1 MVIKI
6 EGKQH
11 MQGVSKKTGNKYD
24 FITVHT
30 LMKLPYVDGLAA
42 VTKNIGVDV
51 IAYDRINVGSYYDF
65 QTDFNGNVI
74 SVTPAKV

>member
-1 MVIKI
+1 MIIKI

-11 MQGVSKKTGNKYD
+11 MQGVSKKTGKKYD
-24 FITVHT
+24 FITIHT
-30 LMKLPYVDGLAA
+30 LMKMPYVEGLAA

-51 IAYDRINVGSYYDF
+51 IAYNSIIVGSYYDF
-65 QTDFNGNVI
+65 QTDFKGNVT